1 MQEVIIT
8 ITTILLKHCI
18 DPYNTKLILLCLKQT
33 QTQTQTQTLTLTLTL
48 EPVTP
53 TGARAKEALVAQF
66 VAVAETIAETVK
78 LLGIDLKDK

>member
-8 ITTILLKHCI
+8 ITTILLNHCI
-18 DPYNTKLILLCLKQT
+18 DPYNTKLILLCLK

-66 VAVAETIAETVK
+66 VAVAETIAETVQ